1 LTGWRE
7 TPALALGF
15 MAGFYLTMVLSL
27 AAIIVVFGSAQQL
40 GPRVNR
46 ALVGISV
53 IALICFG
60 LIQLWLGMTQD

>member
-1 LTGWRE
+1 
-7 TPALALGF
+7 
-15 MAGFYLTMVLSL
+15 MVLSL

-40 GPRVNR
+40 GVRVNR